1 MPVHDIMLRMLHNLL
16 EYVYWDI
23 SVQKTMAP
31 MIMKLSLEAFIYN
44 LKDRQQSWG
53 AIFAFH

>member
-16 EYVYWDI
+16 EYVYWVI

-44 LKDRQQSWG
+44 YIQTAVVG